1 MGTLKGQN
9 LRILLRDSTYVE
21 PTYIVIA
28 KSTNCTI
35 TQGTQTDDA
44 STKDDV
50 GMASKPTITSKNWS
64 VSVESLDVLDMAAM
78 LTAIKG
84 FKEFVLVWDVTDTSD
99 NQSILESG
107 FARTGTAILND
118 ATFVFDDRTNSTKQ
132 IQFMGIGS
140 VEEPDSV
147 GSLQTVI
154 PVNDTFTKG
163 QFVRL
168 FLSSDNTTAPAKVIA
183 AAKSLQVHVS
193 VQMESATTKDTEG
206 DYEVQEP
213 VGISYDISTSALV
226 SSGESITS
234 QVGANDLI
242 DIQDIYENGTPV
254 KFQIANVSGANNR
267 TKGTVI
273 MSGSV
278 IISQLTI
285 NAPNRQNA
293 TYDAQLQGYGNY
305 TVGA

>member
-1 MGTLKGQN
+1 MN
-9 LRILLRDSTYVE
+9 
-21 PTYIVIA
+21 
-28 KSTNCTI
+28 
-35 TQGTQTDDA
+35 
-44 STKDDV
+44 
-50 GMASKPTITSKNWS
+50 
-64 VSVESLDVLDMAAM
+64 
-78 LTAIKG
+78 
-84 FKEFVLVWDVTDTSD
+84 DVT
-99 NQSILESG
+99 
-107 FARTGTAILND
+107 FAFND
-118 ATFVFDDRTNSTKQ
+118 RENATKQ
-132 IQFMGIGS
+132 IQFMGIGG
-140 VEEPDSV
+140 VDNV
-147 GSLQTVI
+147 NTLGDQQTII
-154 PVNDTFTKG
+154 PVDDTFTKG

-168 FLSSDNTTAPAKVIA
+168 FLSSDNTSTPTAVIA

-193 VQMESATTKDTEG
+193 VQMESATSKDTEG

-226 SSGESITS
+226 RSGEPITS
-234 QVGANDLI
+234 QVGANDLK
-242 DIQDIYENGTPV
+242 DIKDIYENGTPV

-285 NAPNRQNA
+285 NAPLQNA